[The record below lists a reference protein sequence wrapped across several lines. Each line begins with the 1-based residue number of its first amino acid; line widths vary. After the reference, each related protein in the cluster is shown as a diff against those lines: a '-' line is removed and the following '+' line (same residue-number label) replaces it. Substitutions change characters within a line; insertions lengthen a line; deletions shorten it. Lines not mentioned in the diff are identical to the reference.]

1 MKIDTAKDSPSSGP
15 NISIR
20 KAAYCDAHTPADSDS
35 KPLVGDH
42 GIGEAIRKAQ
52 SKAAFREKMRKARK
66 ILAEKRSAAPII
78 SIPTIP
84 PERVQEIASS
94 VPQIQGKIRYIIIM
108 ARHIISVLKIVFDLD
123 LSKD

>member
-1 MKIDTAKDSPSSGP
+1 MKIDSASDSPSGGH

-20 KAAYCDAHTPADSDS
+20 KAAYCDVHTPADSDS
-35 KPLVGDH
+35 KPLVG
-42 GIGEAIRKAQ
+42 ESSLSEVIRKAQ
-52 SKAAFREKMRKARK
+52 SKAEFREKMKKARK

-94 VPQIQGKIRYIIIM
+94 VPHIQGKIR
-108 ARHIISVLKIVFDLD
+108 
-123 LSKD
+123 

>member
-42 GIGEAIRKAQ
+42 GIGEVIRKAQ

-94 VPQIQGKIRYIIIM
+94 VPQIQGKIRYLYYCIT
-108 ARHIISVLKIVFDLD
+108 AK
-123 LSKD
+123 

>member
-1 MKIDTAKDSPSSGP
+1 MKIDTAKDSPTSGP

-35 KPLVGDH
+35 KPLVGDCH

-66 ILAEKRSAAPII
+66 ILAEKRSAATII

-94 VPQIQGKIRYIIIM
+94 VPQIQGKIR
-108 ARHIISVLKIVFDLD
+108 
-123 LSKD
+123 

>member
-15 NISIR
+15 NISIC

-35 KPLVGDH
+35 KPLVGNAADLM
-42 GIGEAIRKAQ
+42 GETIRKAQ
-52 SKAAFREKMRKARK
+52 SKADFREKMRKARK

-84 PERVQEIASS
+84 PDRVQEIAES
-94 VPQIQGKIRYIIIM
+94 VPQIQGKIRF
-108 ARHIISVLKIVFDLD
+108 VFL
-123 LSKD
+123 LRKSLYN